1 MVSVFFLLSGYGIF
15 ISLSKK
21 IFKKLSIKSLLLF
34 FRDRLVR
41 LFPLYWL
48 ALALQMLVSSQ
59 SYPFLN
65 FLGLEAQEHYW
76 FISAILQCYLLSPA
90 LAYAL
95 DKKRYL
101 TFLAVTVFFLGFCFL
116 SSYSKSIKGVFDFF
130 DFMESPYLG
139 TPFLHVYLFFLGMSL
154 RKFQFLRERSQLE
167 TNLHKTAHYAVFTIL
182 FVIAFLSIF
191 MDKVYSFP
199 VLGILMLVL
208 LWVAYTLRNNIDI
221 PLLTFFGKLSFSIYL
236 FHMTYYLF
244 MERIGVLKIDS
255 ALSLIIVLAVLPI
268 FILLCLGLER
278 LGDNVASRL
287 KNLERV

>member
-15 ISLSKK
+15 ISLSQKVVRN
-21 IFKKLSIKSLLLF
+21 LSVKSLFLF

-48 ALALQMLVSSQ
+48 ALILQMLVSGE
-59 SYPFLN
+59 SYQFLN
-65 FLGLEAQEHYW
+65 FLGLEAQGHYW
-76 FISAILQCYLLSPA
+76 FISAILQCYLFSPA

-95 DKKRYL
+95 DRKKYL
-101 TFLAVTVFFLGFCFL
+101 TFLRVTACFLGLCFF
-116 SSYSKSIKGVFDFF
+116 SSYSVLIKGTFDFF
-130 DFMESPYLG
+130 DFMEAPYLD
-139 TPFLHVYLFFLGMSL
+139 TSFLHVYLFFLGMSL
-154 RKFQFLRERSQLE
+154 RKFQFLGERSQLE
-167 TNLHKTAHYAVFTIL
+167 INLSKAVHYAVFMVL
-182 FVIAFLSIF
+182 FMIALLSIF
-191 MDKVYSFP
+191 MDKIYSFP

-208 LWVAYTLRNNIDI
+208 LWVAYTLRNNVDI

-244 MERIGVLKIDS
+244 MARIGVLKTDS
-255 ALSLIIVLAVLPI
+255 VLSLFVVLAVSPV